1 MTDYINTDLLT
12 IKQLDEWLTEN
23 CFADTYGIGNRDIHE
38 GCGLDTFGS
47 LYVWYYTERG
57 ERQNL
62 NYFQTEKEAVDFAFK
77 KITADKFAKSHMVG
91 FINDTQS
98 ELELVTELQNRN
110 IEFWKDEIPYYGLQ
124 RLTTRIFV
132 MGCDIKKVLDLQ
144 LKYGRV

>member
-1 MTDYINTDLLT
+1 MSDYTSTNLST
-12 IKQLDEWLTEN
+12 IKQLDGWLTEN
-23 CFADTYGIGNRDIHE
+23 CFSDTYGIGNRNIFE
-38 GCGLDTFGS
+38 GCGLDIFGS

-62 NYFQTEKEAVDFAFK
+62 NYFQSEKEAVDFAFK
-77 KITADKFAKSHMVG
+77 KITADKFAKSHLVG
-91 FINDTQS
+91 FINDNKS

-144 LKYGRV
+144 MKYVKV